1 MKTRRGTKKQQE
13 EISEGGGVS
22 VCIKKFFPRGENPS
36 SKGGT
41 PDFSYREVWTGRVTK

>member
-22 VCIKKFFPRGENPS
+22 VCIKKFFPRGRIRP
-36 SKGGT
+36 
-41 PDFSYREVWTGRVTK
+41 PREEHQISPIEKSGWEEV